1 MELSNRVRGFSYVAR
16 VLAGQQND
24 PLCSTCKAWV
34 NTANAA
40 RESLAAFELEH
51 AEVLHSAPDDLN
63 RLCSDARALL
73 ARLNLPADTAGQKKA
88 GNCKLP
94 EGVCFVKS
102 SRALLEKI

>member
-1 MELSNRVRGFSYVAR
+1 MELSNRVRGFWYLSS
-16 VLAGQQND
+16 VLSSQQSD
-24 PLCSTCKAWV
+24 PICSTCKAWV

-40 RESLAAFELEH
+40 RVSLAAFEAEY
-51 AEVLHSAPDDLN
+51 AEVLGSAPAGLSM
-63 RLCSDARALL
+63 LCLESRSRL
-73 ARLNLPADTAGQKKA
+73 ARLILPENAAGQKKA